1 MQEESRIA
9 RKLSALED
17 MGLERLDSSSVV
29 THSTPLADNSY
40 KVCCSRPAMGTLVT
54 VTALGTSSD
63 QIEDAIGN
71 AFQEMDR
78 LVALLSRY
86 ESSSAVCCLNAQG
99 RMRGL
104 HPEFSRLVSRS
115 LQFHEMSGGAFDIS
129 VEPIVDLFR
138 HRLDAEDPV
147 EPSRS
152 EIAEVLELV
161 GSRHIEL
168 TSNGVGF
175 QRSGMSV
182 SLNGIAK
189 GYIVDAIAKVL
200 EAGGIE
206 DYLID
211 AGGDVRVGGTKEEG
225 LPWTV
230 AVQDPSKNDRFPD
243 TIHLTDAAVATAG
256 CYEKNFDCASRFHH
270 IINSD
275 TGLSPQVNLSVSV
288 VALSA
293 MVADALAT
301 GVFVMQPH
309 MGVRFVE
316 ALRGCECLIVDRSG
330 RILKSTGWQSA
341 APNNGEKA
349 EL

>member
-1 MQEESRIA
+1 MHDDSRIE

-17 MGLERLDSSSVV
+17 MGLERVDVASTVTDS
-29 THSTPLADNSY
+29 TLLGDNTY

-54 VTALGTSSD
+54 VTALGNSNN
-63 QIEDAIGN
+63 QIEDALGS

-99 RMRGL
+99 SISGP
-104 HPEFSRLVSRS
+104 HPEFARLVSRS
-115 LQFHEMSGGAFDIS
+115 LQFHELSGGAFDIS

-138 HRLDAEDPV
+138 DRLDAENPV

-152 EIAEVLELV
+152 EIAEALELV

-168 TSNGVGF
+168 KSDGVGF
-175 QRSGMSV
+175 KRSGMSV

-189 GYIVDAIAKVL
+189 GYIVDAVARIIE
-200 EAGGIE
+200 EAGIE
-206 DYLID
+206 NYLID

-225 LPWTV
+225 EPWTV
-230 AVQDPSKNDRFPD
+230 AVQDPSKKNQYPD
-243 TIHLTDAAVATAG
+243 TIYLSNAAVATAG
-256 CYEKNFDCASRFHH
+256 CYEKNFDCKQRFHH
-270 IINSD
+270 IINSE

-288 VALSA
+288 VAPSA

-309 MGVRFVE
+309 VGMRFVE
-316 ALRGCECLIVDRSG
+316 SLHGCECLFVDRSG
-330 RILKSTGWQSA
+330 RIHKSTGWKSA
-341 APNNGEKA
+341 APNDGEKA
-349 EL
+349 EV